1 MFYILEKMEVQKT
14 KILIFSKG
22 RMPNNLK
29 FHIDNDE
36 IEIVKDYKCLRI
48 FLERSESYLTTRKYL
63 QEKATKA
70 IYGLLQ

>member
-1 MFYILEKMEVQKT
+1 MLKKT

-36 IEIVKDYKCLRI
+36 IEIVKDYKYRRI
-48 FLERSESYLTTRKYL
+48 FF
-63 QEKATKA
+63 
-70 IYGLLQ
+70 